1 MAAAA
6 PVDPAVAA
14 LPVDTEK
21 SASAEEETV
30 ETKTAAVEGEAA
42 PAAEVDT
49 SPPCVGARAADG
61 EVAKPEADA
70 PQKKLH
76 QTREPQTG
84 KTLTDMHTAEQERL
98 QLEEEAKPEADL
110 FILDVGFCHR
120 LSFTLAPSSAC
131 QRHPTPLSQPP
142 AFGCLLPGIPDCSRV
157 GSFAFI
163 PFRSN
168 N

>member
-30 ETKTAAVEGEAA
+30 GTKTAAVEGEPA

-61 EVAKPEADA
+61 EVAKPEANHCA
-70 PQKKLH
+70 RG
-76 QTREPQTG
+76 T
-84 KTLTDMHTAEQERL
+84 ER
-98 QLEEEAKPEADL
+98 AAR
-110 FILDVGFCHR
+110 G
-120 LSFTLAPSSAC
+120 
-131 QRHPTPLSQPP
+131 
-142 AFGCLLPGIPDCSRV
+142 G
-157 GSFAFI
+157 GSGRA
-163 PFRSN
+163 
-168 N
+168 

>member
-42 PAAEVDT
+42 SAAEVAT
-49 SPPCVGARAADG
+49 SPPCVEAGSAVD

-70 PQKKLH
+70 TRAAVAVGVEAEAAGEAEVKTEDSATAAANPTETAAVASSTEVAATEGNPEEVQMKDAADEDAKVAPEDPAAEAGSKRTSPRGNQDQAKK
-76 QTREPQTG
+76 T
-84 KTLTDMHTAEQERL
+84 KTSD
-98 QLEEEAKPEADL
+98 
-110 FILDVGFCHR
+110 
-120 LSFTLAPSSAC
+120 
-131 QRHPTPLSQPP
+131 
-142 AFGCLLPGIPDCSRV
+142 
-157 GSFAFI
+157 
-163 PFRSN
+163 
-168 N
+168 